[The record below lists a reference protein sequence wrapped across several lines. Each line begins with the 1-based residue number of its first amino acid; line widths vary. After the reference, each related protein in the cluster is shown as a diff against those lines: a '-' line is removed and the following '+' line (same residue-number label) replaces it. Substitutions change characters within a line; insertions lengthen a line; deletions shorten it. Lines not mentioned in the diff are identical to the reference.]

1 MKSPNQS
8 TAKTFLNVTIFKPL
22 EKNPNIGLPQS
33 RTIDI
38 TELLNENGVESFYNV
53 NGVSR
58 CEVGKTDEYGSTPVE
73 TRFVID
79 EALLSNVEAKI
90 ARIVD
95 ASIVNAKQADAIKGL
110 IDSEFND
117 FVRRCWDRI
126 GPSDSSDVPE
136 LKVDAL

>member
-8 TAKTFLNVTIFKPL
+8 TVKTFLNVTIFKPL
-22 EKNPNIGLPQS
+22 EKNPNVGLPQS
-33 RTIDI
+33 KTIDI
-38 TELLNENGVESFYNV
+38 TELLEENDVESFYNV

-58 CEVGKTDEYGSTPVE
+58 CDVGDTDAYGSTPVE
-73 TRFVID
+73 TRFVTD
-79 EALLSNVEAKI
+79 EAFLRHIEAKI
-90 ARIVD
+90 DRIVD

-110 IDSEFND
+110 IGSEFND

-126 GPSDSSDVPE
+126 GPSDSCDGPE

>member
-22 EKNPNIGLPQS
+22 EKNPNVGLPQS
-33 RTIDI
+33 KTIDI
-38 TELLNENGVESFYNV
+38 TELLEENDVENLYNI
-53 NGVSR
+53 NGISR
-58 CEVGKTDEYGSTPVE
+58 CDVGEEDEYGSTPVE
-73 TRFVID
+73 TRFVTD
-79 EALLSNVEAKI
+79 EALLHHVEAKI
-90 ARIVD
+90 ARIID

-110 IDSEFND
+110 IDSEFNV

-126 GPSDSSDVPE
+126 GSSDSSDGSE